1 VTVGSFAVPPDQRYF
16 EDYTPGQV
24 YELGTVTVSE
34 AEIIDFARQFDPQ
47 YFHIDPEKAKSSR
60 FGGIIASGWHTIG
73 VTMRLYV
80 DHFLSHVAS
89 LASPGIDEIR
99 WPNPVRPGDI
109 LKVRVSVLEAR
120 PSGSKPDRGVVRARI
135 EAINQRDE
143 QVLSMIGI
151 SILGRRERV

>member
-1 VTVGSFAVPPDQRYF
+1 VTVHCFPVPPDQRYF
-16 EDYTPGQV
+16 EDYTAGHV

-47 YFHIDPEKAKSSR
+47 YFHIDPEKAKNSR

-80 DHFLSHVAS
+80 DHYLSHVAS

-120 PSGSKPDRGVVRARI
+120 PSRSKPDRGVVRARI

>member
-1 VTVGSFAVPPDQRYF
+1 VTVTSFTVAPDQRYF
-16 EDYTPGQV
+16 EDYTPGHV

-34 AEIIDFARQFDPQ
+34 PEIIDFARQFDPQ

-80 DHFLSHVAS
+80 DHYLSHVAS

-120 PSGSKPDRGVVRARI
+120 ASRSKPDRGVVRARI

-151 SILGRRERV
+151 SILERRERV

>member
-1 VTVGSFAVPPDQRYF
+1 MVHTFSVAPDQRYF
-16 EDYTPGQV
+16 EDYTAGHV

-47 YFHIDPEKAKSSR
+47 YFHIDPEKARSSR

-80 DHFLSHVAS
+80 DHYLSHVAS
-89 LASPGIDEIR
+89 LASPGIDEVR

-120 PSGSKPDRGVVRARI
+120 PSRSKPDRGVVRARI

>member
-1 VTVGSFAVPPDQRYF
+1 VTVRSFAVPPDQRYF
-16 EDYTPGQV
+16 EDYTPGHV

-34 AEIIDFARQFDPQ
+34 REIIDFARQFDPQ

-80 DHFLSHVAS
+80 DHYLSHVAS

-135 EAINQRDE
+135 ESINQRDE
-143 QVLSMIGI
+143 QVLSMIAI
-151 SILGRRERV
+151 SILGRRERA